1 MVPDAAQDPRFYRG
15 VDKQMG
21 MKTKSLI
28 CVPLKT
34 RDRIIGVLTA
44 VNKRH
49 GSFFQEDVRLLE
61 SLASQLAIA
70 IENAR
75 LIQELQAARERLREE
90 NLYLREEAGQ
100 VARFETLIG
109 ESPGMQEVYRL
120 VERVLNTT
128 ATVLITGE
136 SGTGKELIARV
147 IHHEGPRAQGP
158 FIAINCAAIPETL

>member
-1 MVPDAAQDPRFYRG
+1 
-15 VDKQMG
+15 

-49 GSFFQEDVRLLE
+49 GSFFQEEVRLLE

-100 VARFETLIG
+100 
-109 ESPGMQEVYRL
+109 
-120 VERVLNTT
+120 
-128 ATVLITGE
+128 
-136 SGTGKELIARV
+136 
-147 IHHEGPRAQGP
+147 
-158 FIAINCAAIPETL
+158 PETL